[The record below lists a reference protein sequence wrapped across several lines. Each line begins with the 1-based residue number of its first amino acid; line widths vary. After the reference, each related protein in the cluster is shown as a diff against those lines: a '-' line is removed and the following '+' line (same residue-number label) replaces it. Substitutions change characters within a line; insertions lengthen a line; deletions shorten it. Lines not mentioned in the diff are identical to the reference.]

1 MSFVIPAAQ
10 PLLLIEGNLSA
21 VEALTPTVRKT
32 ALNPVHRQMGAK
44 MVEFNGWDMPVEY
57 PSAGGIIVEHNAVRT
72 GVGIFDVSH
81 MGDIRLAGPG
91 ALAAVQ
97 HISMNDASRLAIG
110 QAQYSALLYPQGTF
124 VDDVIVHR
132 LSEDEYLLVINAG
145 TREKDFNWVR
155 DNTRGFDCAVEN
167 LSDDFTQ
174 IAIQGPKGVNL
185 LQKLTD
191 ADLSAVKFYWVTR
204 GTVCGLKNILI
215 ARTGYTA
222 EDGFEIYIPAD
233 ETTSAMVWN
242 RVLEAGKEFGVVP
255 CGLGARNTLRLE
267 GKLPLYGH
275 EISDTIN
282 VWEAGLDRFC
292 KMEKPEFVG
301 REALEKAK
309 ATGVRRMLVGIEMME
324 RGIARDGY
332 RVLDN
337 GGREIGYVT
346 SGSYA
351 PFLKKNIALVYV
363 PMEVANLGTEVK
375 IEIRGQGVKAMI
387 VPTPFYK
394 RPKKQ

>member
-1 MSFVIPAAQ
+1 LP
-10 PLLLIEGNLSA
+10 A
-21 VEALTPTVRKT
+21 VEATTPAIRKT
-32 ALNPVHRQMGAK
+32 VLNPVHRQMGAK
-44 MVEFNGWDMPVEY
+44 MVEFNGWEMPVEY
-57 PSAGGIIVEHNAVRT
+57 PSAGGIMVEHNAVRT

-81 MGDIRLAGPG
+81 MGDIRLAGPQ

-124 VDDVIVHR
+124 VDDVVVHR
-132 LSEDEYLLVINAG
+132 LGEDEYLLVINAG
-145 TREKDFNWVR
+145 TREKDFSWVKN
-155 DNTRGFDCAVEN
+155 NTGQFDCKVED

-174 IAIQGPKGVNL
+174 IAIQGPKAVHL

-204 GTVCGLKNILI
+204 GTVCGLKNTLI
-215 ARTGYTA
+215 ARTGYTG
-222 EDGFEIYIPAD
+222 EDGFEIYVASD
-233 ETTSAMVWN
+233 EATSTRVWN
-242 RVLEAGKEFGVVP
+242 EILEAGKEFGVVP

-267 GKLPLYGH
+267 ARLPLYGH

-292 KMEKPEFVG
+292 KMEKPDFIG
-301 REALEKAK
+301 RASLEKARAEGLK
-309 ATGVRRMLVGIEMME
+309 RTLIGLEMTE

-332 RVLDN
+332 KVLDLE
-337 GGREIGYVT
+337 GREIGYVT
-346 SGSYA
+346 SGSPA
-351 PFLKKNIALVYV
+351 PFLKKNIALAYV
-363 PMEVANLGTEVK
+363 PTELAALGTELKV
-375 IEIRGQGVKAMI
+375 EIRGQGVKARV

-394 RPKKQ
+394 KQKKT

>member
-1 MSFVIPAAQ
+1 
-10 PLLLIEGNLSA
+10 
-21 VEALTPTVRKT
+21 
-32 ALNPVHRQMGAK
+32 MGAK

-57 PSAGGIIVEHNAVRT
+57 SSSGGIIAEHMAVRT

-81 MGDIRLAGPG
+81 MGDIRLSGRD

-110 QAQYSALLYPQGTF
+110 QAHYSALLYPQGTF

-132 LSEDEYLLVINAG
+132 LAEDDYLLVINAG
-145 TREKDFNWVR
+145 TREKDFDWVR
-155 DNTRGFDCAVEN
+155 DNTSRFDCKVEN

-191 ADLSAVKFYWVTR
+191 ADLSAVKFYWVVR

-215 ARTGYTA
+215 ARTGYSA
-222 EDGFEIYIPAD
+222 EDGFEIYVPA
-233 ETTSAMVWN
+233 EGATSAMVWN
-242 RVLEAGKEFGVVP
+242 RVLEAGKEFGAVA

-267 GKLPLYGH
+267 GSLSLYGH

-282 VWEAGLDRFC
+282 VWEAGLGRFC
-292 KMEKPEFVG
+292 KMEKPEFIG
-301 REALEKAK
+301 RAALEKAK
-309 ATGVRRMLVGIEMME
+309 ALGMKRTLVGLEMVE

-332 RVLDN
+332 KVLDN
-337 GGREIGYVT
+337 DGREIGYVT
-346 SGSYA
+346 SGSPA
-351 PFLKKNIALVYV
+351 PFLKKNIALAYV
-363 PMEVANLGTEVK
+363 PPEFATVGSTVK
-375 IEIRGQGVKAMI
+375 VEIRGQGVKAQ
-387 VPTPFYK
+387 VVLTPFYR
-394 RPKKQ
+394 RPKKA